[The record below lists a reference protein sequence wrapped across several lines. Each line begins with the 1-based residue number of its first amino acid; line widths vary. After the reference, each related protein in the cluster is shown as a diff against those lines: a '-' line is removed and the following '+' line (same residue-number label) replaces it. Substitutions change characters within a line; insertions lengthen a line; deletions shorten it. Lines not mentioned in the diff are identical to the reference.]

1 MDGDFWDFPDVLRS
15 WDWTCP
21 RGVVQRSTL
30 VRRSGRGRTVIT
42 KSEYQKDINKRN
54 YADNSMRRGSNR
66 NTVGFG
72 ENWVRGTRHIFGTWS
87 FIFWSQNVK
96 KILTSHGNW
105 QIKYLLKMQHAY
117 HLATGEAQTA
127 TCLLN
132 CNMLTTQPTGEAQ
145 TATCLPK
152 RYLGKRVAVWAS
164 PFGKL
169 QHAYHSAKWRVSN
182 RNMLTQKVFR

>member
-1 MDGDFWDFPDVLRS
+1 MHWNGLSYLIIVLEDS
-15 WDWTCP
+15 SQP
-21 RGVVQRSTL
+21 VQ
-30 VRRSGRGRTVIT
+30 GIQPKNNNNGKAQMFVILL
-42 KSEYQKDINKRN
+42 
-54 YADNSMRRGSNR
+54 ASMW
-66 NTVGFG
+66 
-72 ENWVRGTRHIFGTWS
+72 NWVRGTQNIFGRWS
-87 FIFWSQNVK
+87 FTFWSQNVK
-96 KILTSHGNW
+96 KILYSHGNW
-105 QIKYLLKMQHAY
+105 RIKYLLKMQHAY
-117 HLATGEAQTA
+117 HWATGEAQTA

-182 RNMLTQKVFR
+182 RNMLTLKG